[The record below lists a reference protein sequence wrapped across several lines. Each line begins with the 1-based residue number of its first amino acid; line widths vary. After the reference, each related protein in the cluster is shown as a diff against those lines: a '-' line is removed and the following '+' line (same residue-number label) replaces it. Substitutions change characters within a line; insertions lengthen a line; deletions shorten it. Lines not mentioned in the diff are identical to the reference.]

1 MCSSRAFLAPD
12 DFEQALISLTTPHV
26 IPLFPTASTE
36 ERIDE
41 PAAAVKK
48 RALHR
53 NDPPLIMA
61 APQLCPTASD

>member
-1 MCSSRAFLAPD
+1 
-12 DFEQALISLTTPHV
+12 LTTPHV

-61 APQLCPTASD
+61 APHRCPAASD

>member
-1 MCSSRAFLAPD
+1 MCFSRALLAPD
-12 DFEQALISLTTPHV
+12 GFEQLLISLTTPHV

-36 ERIDE
+36 GRIDE

-61 APQLCPTASD
+61 APHRCPAASD